1 MSVPDKPLNENQAEI
16 APEFDDEFC
25 AKLDDLFVWR
35 RDVRHF
41 RSQPVSQQLIDELLD
56 AASLAPS
63 VGNSQPWRF
72 VSVEDKRRRAKIR
85 EIFTACNREALDDY
99 HGEKAKLYAS
109 LKLDGLKQAPVH
121 LAVFVDTSTQSGSGL
136 GRKTMPETLHY
147 STVLAVHTLWLA
159 ARARGIGV
167 GWVSII
173 DPEEVRDVL
182 NVSKDWELIGYLC
195 VGYPKSDHSIP
206 ELIRQG
212 WQDRDTEARI
222 LHRR

>member
-1 MSVPDKPLNENQAEI
+1 MKDQNHKV
-16 APEFDDEFC
+16 PEFDQHFR
-25 AKLDDLFVWR
+25 AKLDELFVWR

-41 RSQPVSQQLIDELLD
+41 RKTAISEEILAELLD

-72 VSVEDKRRRAKIR
+72 VLVADEARREKIR
-85 EIFTACNREALDDY
+85 EIFAKSNDEALNDY
-99 HGEKAKLYAS
+99 SGEKAGLYAS
-109 LKLDGLKQAPVH
+109 LKLEGLNQAPVH
-121 LAVFVDTSTQSGSGL
+121 LAVFVDTSTRTGSGL

-159 ARARGIGV
+159 ARARGVGV

-173 DPEEVRDVL
+173 DPVEVQQVLDVPEE
-182 NVSKDWELIGYLC
+182 WELIGYLC
-195 VGYPKSDHSIP
+195 VGYPRHEHAVP
-206 ELIRQG
+206 ELERRG
-212 WQDRDTEARI
+212 WQDRDNDARI